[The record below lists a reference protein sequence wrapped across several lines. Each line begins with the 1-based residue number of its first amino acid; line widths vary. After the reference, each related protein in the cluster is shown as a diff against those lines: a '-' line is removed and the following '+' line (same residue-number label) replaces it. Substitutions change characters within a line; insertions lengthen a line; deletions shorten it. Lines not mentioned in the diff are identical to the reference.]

1 MQQGHEKIADLKPG
15 AWFSGI
21 YALQNP
27 QIGATRAGK
36 PYLKAILRDATGEAS
51 LRCWDVGEDPRKAEQ
66 ALSRLSET
74 GFVQISGATE
84 NFNDALQIKCQIDQ
98 MEPVHVGPEELKNL
112 LPSTTHSIDG
122 MFQDVVDLLGTI
134 EHPGVKALADA
145 YLSDA
150 ALMSNFRTAPAATAL
165 HHAWIGGLLEHTSTL
180 LKLADQMLPLYPQ
193 LSRDVVLLGLFIHDL
208 DKTTEL
214 TWEKGFEYTAEGNLI
229 GHLAAGATRLE
240 LMAARVRL
248 AQPENVEFLPKHTVL
263 ALQHILLS
271 HHNLPEHGA
280 AKRPS
285 TPEAIFVAMLDN
297 LDAQTTLSLTLADR
311 DREGSA
317 FTDRVWSLET
327 RLWRVHPTS

>member
-66 ALSRLSET
+66 ALSRISET

-112 LPSTTHSIDG
+112 LPSTTQSIDG
-122 MFQDVVDLLGTI
+122 MFQDVVELLGTI

-145 YLSDA
+145 YLADA

-240 LMAARVRL
+240 LMAARVRHGHSDPEVPPQ
-248 AQPENVEFLPKHTVL
+248 AHRVGVAAHFVVPSQPSRARRGQAAFNPG
-263 ALQHILLS
+263 S
-271 HHNLPEHGA
+271 HLCGHVGQP
-280 AKRPS
+280 
-285 TPEAIFVAMLDN
+285 
-297 LDAQTTLSLTLADR
+297 
-311 DREGSA
+311 
-317 FTDRVWSLET
+317 
-327 RLWRVHPTS
+327 

>member
-1 MQQGHEKIADLKPG
+1 
-15 AWFSGI
+15 
-21 YALQNP
+21 
-27 QIGATRAGK
+27 
-36 PYLKAILRDATGEAS
+36 
-51 LRCWDVGEDPRKAEQ
+51 
-66 ALSRLSET
+66 
-74 GFVQISGATE
+74 
-84 NFNDALQIKCQIDQ
+84 

-112 LPSTTHSIDG
+112 LPSTTQSIDG
-122 MFQDVVDLLGTI
+122 MFQDVVELLGTI

-145 YLSDA
+145 YLADA

-248 AQPENVEFLPKHTVL
+248 AHSAPR
-263 ALQHILLS
+263 S
-271 HHNLPEHGA
+271 SS
-280 AKRPS
+280 PS
-285 TPEAIFVAMLDN
+285 TPCWRCSTFCCPI
-297 LDAQTTLSLTLADR
+297 TTFQSTARPSGPQPRKPSLWPCWT
-311 DREGSA
+311 
-317 FTDRVWSLET
+317 
-327 RLWRVHPTS
+327 TSTPKPRCL